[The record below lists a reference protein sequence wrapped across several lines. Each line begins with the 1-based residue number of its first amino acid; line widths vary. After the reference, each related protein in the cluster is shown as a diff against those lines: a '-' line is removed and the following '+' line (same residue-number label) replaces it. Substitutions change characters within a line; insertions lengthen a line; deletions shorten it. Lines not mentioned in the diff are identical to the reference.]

1 MLCPG
6 ARSPVR
12 AVGVVCAAAPAL
24 RYPGGAAWR
33 PAAGARVPAAG
44 VLARRR
50 LGVGGCGAL
59 AARFALVRICNYL
72 QSTRHNHSLV
82 LSESLLQIPAAC
94 ASLLEHCA
102 DSVTRQTD

>member
-72 QSTRHNHSLV
+72 QSTRHNHSLA
-82 LSESLLQIPAAC
+82 LSASLQQILTAC
-94 ASLLEHCA
+94 ASLSVLHA
-102 DSVTRQTD
+102 DNATRRTD

>member
-72 QSTRHNHSLV
+72 QPTRHNHSLV
-82 LSESLLQIPAAC
+82 LSANLQQILITY
-94 ASLLEHCA
+94 ASLPVLHA
-102 DSVTRQTD
+102 NSATQRTD